1 MSIQL
6 TETTC
11 KAAVVWLLFLSAPLA
26 ALAGAANGGGVE
38 GISSSSTQAG
48 GAMQE
53 NSGLRGQTMLI
64 VGSGAE
70 YGEASKS
77 ILSLE
82 FAVVPI
88 DGETAQF
95 DTAKYVK
102 SDPDGTFQLIL
113 PPGKYQ
119 IVSKEKALNPEEFK
133 NIRRRPPIRVVEQTV
148 FVQAGAFTEVDVIQS
163 GPAP

>member
-1 MSIQL
+1 MSNPL

-11 KAAVVWLLFLSAPLA
+11 KVAVVWLLLLSAPLA

-38 GISSSSTQAG
+38 GISTSATQSG
-48 GAMQE
+48 GGIQE
-53 NSGLRGQTMLI
+53 NSGLTGRTILL

-70 YGEASKS
+70 YGDTSKS

-95 DTAKYVK
+95 DAAKYVK

-133 NIRRRPPIRVVEQTV
+133 NIRRRPTIRVVEQTV
-148 FVQAGAFTEVDVIQS
+148 FVQAGAFTEVDVIHS